1 MSKLNEK
8 MTNYRWVICSMLFFA
23 TTVNYLDRQVLSLL
37 QPILEEEF
45 HWTDNDYGSITA
57 VFSLFYAV
65 SMLFAG
71 RFVDRVGT
79 KKGYAWSIAVWSL
92 GAALHAVCGVVT
104 ERWVGLENAE
114 ALRLAQGAD
123 LVAQISMVS
132 VTAFVVC
139 RCVLALGEA
148 GNFPAAIKATA
159 EYFPKK
165 DRAFAT
171 GIFNS
176 GANVGAIV
184 APLTVPVMAE
194 LWGWETAFIVVGLV
208 GFVWLGI
215 WQFVYKRP
223 EENTKMNA
231 AERAYINQ
239 DIEADAAAGLVA
251 AEAPARKMSFV
262 ECMKYR
268 QTWAFAFGKFMT
280 DGVWWFFLFWTPA
293 YLKAQYGMVGT
304 QIAWPIAVLYTITV
318 FGSVFGGKFPTYF
331 INRGMNPY
339 AGRMRA
345 MLIIAFFPL
354 VVLLAQPLGYL
365 SYWVPILLISVG
377 ASAHQ
382 AWSANIFST
391 VGDMFPRSAIATIT
405 GIGGMAGGLGI
416 YSERSRDAV
425 HLQRRREP
433 RVHGIR
439 GQTGRI
445 CDRIYLLRRSLCR
458 GVVRDEGVGSEI
470 QTDRRP
476 VITPADRLLHVGA
489 RQTGNDAFA
498 VLALAAEGDLYT
510 VGKLLGHSDIHSTQV
525 YADVVMGTKIEAVS
539 RVSELPGIFIRTETR
554 II

>member
-1 MSKLNEK
+1 MNRLNEK
-8 MTNYRWVICSMLFFA
+8 MTRYRWIICSMLFFA

-45 HWTDNDYGSITA
+45 HWTDNDYGTITA
-57 VFSLFYAV
+57 VFSFFYAV

-79 KKGYAWSIAVWSL
+79 KRGYAWSIAIWSL
-92 GAALHAVCGVVT
+92 GAMLHAGCGIVT
-104 ERWVGLENAE
+104 EMFTGLADAN

-123 LVAQISMVS
+123 IVSQITMIS
-132 VTAFVVC
+132 VTSFIIC

-194 LWGWETAFIVVGLV
+194 CWGWETAFIVVGII

-215 WQFVYKRP
+215 WQFVYHKP
-223 EENTKMNA
+223 DENPHMNA
-231 AERAYINQ
+231 AERAYIEQ
-239 DIEADAAAGLVA
+239 DSI
-251 AEAPARKMSFV
+251 APAETEVADEEPKVTRKASFIQ
-262 ECMKYR
+262 CLKYR
-268 QTWAFAFGKFMT
+268 QTWAFAIGKFLT
-280 DGVWWFFLFWTPA
+280 DGVWWFFLFWSPA
-293 YLKAQYGMVGT
+293 YLKAQYNMVGT

-318 FGSVFGGKFPTYF
+318 VGSVFGGKFPTYF

-354 VVLLAQPLGYL
+354 VVLLAQPLGYI

-391 VGDMFPRSAIATIT
+391 VGDMFPRHAIATIT
-405 GIGGMAGGLGI
+405 GIGGMAGGLGSVFI
-416 YSERSRDAV
+416 QKGAGMLFTYSDETNFVFMGFEGKPAGYAV
-425 HLQRRREP
+425 AFIFCA
-433 RVHGIR
+433 VAYI
-439 GQTGRI
+439 I
-445 CDRIYLLRRSLCR
+445 AWCIMKSL
-458 GVVRDEGVGSEI
+458 VPKYKPI
-470 QTDRRP
+470 TD
-476 VITPADRLLHVGA
+476 L
-489 RQTGNDAFA
+489 
-498 VLALAAEGDLYT
+498 
-510 VGKLLGHSDIHSTQV
+510 
-525 YADVVMGTKIEAVS
+525 
-539 RVSELPGIFIRTETR
+539 
-554 II
+554 

>member
-1 MSKLNEK
+1 MNRLNEK
-8 MTNYRWVICSMLFFA
+8 MTQYRWVICSMLFFA

-45 HWTDNDYGSITA
+45 HWTDNDYGTITA
-57 VFSLFYAV
+57 VFSFFYAV

-79 KKGYAWSIAVWSL
+79 KKGYAWSIAIWSL
-92 GAALHAVCGVVT
+92 GAMLHAGCGIVT
-104 ERWVGLENAE
+104 EMFTGLADAN

-123 LVAQISMVS
+123 IVSQITMIS
-132 VTAFVVC
+132 VTSFIIC

-194 LWGWETAFIVVGLV
+194 YWGWEMAFIVVGII
-208 GFVWLGI
+208 GFIWLGL
-215 WQFVYKRP
+215 WQFVYHKP
-223 EENTKMNA
+223 DENPHMNA
-231 AERAYINQ
+231 AERAYIEQ
-239 DIEADAAAGLVA
+239 DSIAPIETKVA
-251 AEAPARKMSFV
+251 EEEPKITRKASFIQ
-262 ECMKYR
+262 CLKYR
-268 QTWAFAFGKFMT
+268 QTWAFAIGKFLT
-280 DGVWWFFLFWTPA
+280 DGVWWFFLFWSPA
-293 YLKAQYGMVGT
+293 YLKAQYNMVGT

-318 FGSVFGGKFPTYF
+318 VGSVFGGKFPTYF

-354 VVLLAQPLGYL
+354 VVLLAQPLGYI

-391 VGDMFPRSAIATIT
+391 VGDMFPRHAIATIT
-405 GIGGMAGGLGI
+405 GIGGMAGGLGSVFI
-416 YSERSRDAV
+416 QKGAGMLFTYSDETDFAFMGFEGKPAGYAV
-425 HLQRRREP
+425 AFIFCA
-433 RVHGIR
+433 VAYI
-439 GQTGRI
+439 I
-445 CDRIYLLRRSLCR
+445 AWCIMKSL
-458 GVVRDEGVGSEI
+458 VPKYKPI
-470 QTDRRP
+470 TD
-476 VITPADRLLHVGA
+476 L
-489 RQTGNDAFA
+489 
-498 VLALAAEGDLYT
+498 
-510 VGKLLGHSDIHSTQV
+510 
-525 YADVVMGTKIEAVS
+525 
-539 RVSELPGIFIRTETR
+539 
-554 II
+554 

>member
-1 MSKLNEK
+1 MNRLNEK
-8 MTNYRWVICSMLFFA
+8 MTQYRWVICSMLFFA

-45 HWTDNDYGSITA
+45 HWTDNDYGTITA
-57 VFSLFYAV
+57 VFSFFYAV

-79 KKGYAWSIAVWSL
+79 KKGYAWSIAIWSL
-92 GAALHAVCGVVT
+92 GAMLHAGCGIVT
-104 ERWVGLENAE
+104 EMFTGLADAN

-123 LVAQISMVS
+123 IVSQITMIS
-132 VTAFVVC
+132 VTSFIIC

-184 APLTVPVMAE
+184 APLTVPMMAE
-194 LWGWETAFIVVGLV
+194 YWGWEMAFIVVGII
-208 GFVWLGI
+208 GFIWLGI
-215 WQFVYKRP
+215 WQFVYHKP
-223 EENTKMNA
+223 DENPHMNA
-231 AERAYINQ
+231 AERAYIEQ
-239 DIEADAAAGLVA
+239 DSIAPIEAKVA
-251 AEAPARKMSFV
+251 DEEPKITRKASFIQ
-262 ECMKYR
+262 CLKYR
-268 QTWAFAFGKFMT
+268 QTWAFAIGKFLT
-280 DGVWWFFLFWTPA
+280 DGVWWFFLFWSPA
-293 YLKAQYGMVGT
+293 YLKAQYNMVGT

-318 FGSVFGGKFPTYF
+318 VGSVFGGKFPTYF

-354 VVLLAQPLGYL
+354 VVLLAQPLGYI

-391 VGDMFPRSAIATIT
+391 VGDMFPRHAIATIT
-405 GIGGMAGGLGI
+405 GIGGMAGGLGSVFI
-416 YSERSRDAV
+416 QKGAGMLFTYSDETNFAFMGFEGKPAGYAV
-425 HLQRRREP
+425 AF
-433 RVHGIR
+433 IFCA
-439 GQTGRI
+439 I
-445 CDRIYLLRRSLCR
+445 AYIIAWCIMKSL
-458 GVVRDEGVGSEI
+458 VPKYKPI
-470 QTDRRP
+470 TD
-476 VITPADRLLHVGA
+476 L
-489 RQTGNDAFA
+489 
-498 VLALAAEGDLYT
+498 
-510 VGKLLGHSDIHSTQV
+510 
-525 YADVVMGTKIEAVS
+525 
-539 RVSELPGIFIRTETR
+539 
-554 II
+554 

>member
-1 MSKLNEK
+1 MNRLNEK
-8 MTNYRWVICSMLFFA
+8 MTRYRWVICSMLFFA

-45 HWTDNDYGSITA
+45 HWTDNDYGTITA
-57 VFSLFYAV
+57 IFSFFYAV

-79 KKGYAWSIAVWSL
+79 KKGYAWSIAIWSL
-92 GAALHAVCGVVT
+92 GAMLHAGCGIVT
-104 ERWVGLENAE
+104 EMFTGLADAN

-123 LVAQISMVS
+123 IVSQITMIS
-132 VTAFVVC
+132 VTSFIIC

-194 LWGWETAFIVVGLV
+194 YWGWEMAFIVVGII
-208 GFVWLGI
+208 GFIWLGI
-215 WQFVYKRP
+215 WQFVYHKP
-223 EENTKMNA
+223 DENPHMNA
-231 AERAYINQ
+231 AERAYIEQ
-239 DIEADAAAGLVA
+239 DSIAPIEAKVA
-251 AEAPARKMSFV
+251 DEEPKITRKASFIQ
-262 ECMKYR
+262 CLKYR
-268 QTWAFAFGKFMT
+268 QTWAFAIGKFLT
-280 DGVWWFFLFWTPA
+280 DGVWWFFLFWSPA
-293 YLKAQYGMVGT
+293 YLKAQYNMVGT

-318 FGSVFGGKFPTYF
+318 VGSVFGGKFPTYF

-354 VVLLAQPLGYL
+354 VVLLAQPLGYI

-391 VGDMFPRSAIATIT
+391 VGDMFPRHAIATIT
-405 GIGGMAGGLGI
+405 GIGGMAGGLGSVFI
-416 YSERSRDAV
+416 QKGAGMLFTYSDETNFAFMGFEGKPAGYAV
-425 HLQRRREP
+425 AFIFCA
-433 RVHGIR
+433 VAYI
-439 GQTGRI
+439 I
-445 CDRIYLLRRSLCR
+445 AWCIMKSL
-458 GVVRDEGVGSEI
+458 VPKYKPI
-470 QTDRRP
+470 TD
-476 VITPADRLLHVGA
+476 L
-489 RQTGNDAFA
+489 
-498 VLALAAEGDLYT
+498 
-510 VGKLLGHSDIHSTQV
+510 
-525 YADVVMGTKIEAVS
+525 
-539 RVSELPGIFIRTETR
+539 
-554 II
+554 